1 MNMVYYFAGVLSG
14 ATIAT
19 YFLGK
24 ELYKVYIKNKVYEKK
39 LVRMEKLNKK
49 LQRNFEFEN
58 DKIIA

>member
-1 MNMVYYFAGVLSG
+1 MVYYFAGVLSG
-14 ATIAT
+14 ATVVT